1 VHWLTLNNGASV
13 RYAAPD
19 DTPFFPATGFAL
31 KDPAGLIQMG
41 GALTPDWLLAAYQR
55 GIFPWFSSGDPI
67 LWWCPDPR
75 TILIPNEF
83 NLTRSLAKVIRNGG
97 FTVTYDTAFHSVI
110 DACAYTR
117 DETWIMPEMIAGYK
131 QLHQQ
136 GHAHSVEVWLDD
148 ELVGGLYGIAL
159 GKIFFGESMFAK
171 ANNASKVALAT
182 LCQQLIQWDFQL
194 IDCQFSTTHLLSLGA
209 KEISRHEFLTRLDQ
223 ALSYPEQRGNWRDL
237 NSRTSNNSILRH
249 PRACGKP

>member
-1 VHWLTLNNGASV
+1 
-13 RYAAPD
+13 
-19 DTPFFPATGFAL
+19 
-31 KDPAGLIQMG
+31 
-41 GALTPDWLLAAYQR
+41 
-55 GIFPWFSSGDPI
+55 
-67 LWWCPDPR
+67 
-75 TILIPNEF
+75 
-83 NLTRSLAKVIRNGG
+83 
-97 FTVTYDTAFHSVI
+97 
-110 DACAYTR
+110 
-117 DETWIMPEMIAGYK
+117 MPEMIAGYK

-159 GKIFFGESMFAK
+159 GKIFFGESMFTK

-182 LCQQLIQWDFQL
+182 LCQQLIHWDFQL

-209 KEISRHEFLTRLDQ
+209 KEISRHEFLTRLAQ

-237 NSRTSNNSILRH
+237 NSRTPNNAILRH